1 MARHVPATE
10 NASAMPH
17 PATLEAV
24 LARWLD
30 GETLDLTSELRKAAS
45 AARGDT
51 PGADKQFTH
60 WNFLADF

>member
-1 MARHVPATE
+1 MSRHVSET
-10 NASAMPH
+10 NAAQAMPH

-30 GETLDLTSELRKAAS
+30 GETLDLTSELKKAAV
-45 AARGDT
+45 AARGAT
-51 PGADKQFTH
+51 PSADKQFTH